1 MGGLVPSF
9 IYFAFICGV
18 LIILDKHSATVLA
31 IVTIAFAGTAYRKA
45 VGQSPVPRLSSHFV
59 SADPDALF
67 QLHAVEVHQAL
78 EKVFNAAAHIK
89 ALLSIHSHNIQID

>member
-9 IYFAFICGV
+9 IYFAFIYGV
-18 LIILDKHSATVLA
+18 LIILDKYFAAVLA
-31 IVTIAFAGTAYRKA
+31 IVLITFAGAAYRKA
-45 VGQSPVPRLSSHFV
+45 VGQSPVPRLSSLV
-59 SADPDALF
+59 ASTDPDALL

-89 ALLSIHSHNIQID
+89 ALLSIHRHNIQID

>member
-9 IYFAFICGV
+9 IHFAFICGV
-18 LIILDKHSATVLA
+18 LIILDKYSAPVLA
-31 IVTIAFAGTAYRKA
+31 IVPIIFAVAAYRKA
-45 VGQSPVPRLSSHFV
+45 AGQFSVPRLSSLFV

-67 QLHAVEVHQAL
+67 QLHTVEVHQAF

-89 ALLSIHSHNIQID
+89 ALLSIRRHTIQID